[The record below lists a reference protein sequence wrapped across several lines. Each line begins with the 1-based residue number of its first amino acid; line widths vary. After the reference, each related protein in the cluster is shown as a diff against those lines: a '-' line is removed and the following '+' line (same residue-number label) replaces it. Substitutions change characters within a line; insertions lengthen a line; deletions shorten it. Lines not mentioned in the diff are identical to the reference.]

1 MSLTVTPNYNDYID
15 RIALILS
22 KSTLLFPNSVG
33 GDETQQD
40 LVKQI
45 IAHELPQNE
54 TPITGGG
61 PPHIFVKESR
71 NPIYERKQV
80 GRDSIDAQGPESFTL
95 EFYIVVV
102 AFATTTFAD
111 SQISANNIVQA
122 VTTTLDK
129 NKRLLDDTGNNPIA
143 KSSQWVTVPWLL
155 ENNEQREL
163 LAVNVIFRPEVY
175 VNLR

>member
-1 MSLTVTPNYNDYID
+1 LGNRRSAYRDMSLTVTPNYNDYID

-61 PPHIFVKESR
+61 PPHIFIKESR

-95 EFYIVVV
+95 EFY
-102 AFATTTFAD
+102 
-111 SQISANNIVQA
+111 IVQA